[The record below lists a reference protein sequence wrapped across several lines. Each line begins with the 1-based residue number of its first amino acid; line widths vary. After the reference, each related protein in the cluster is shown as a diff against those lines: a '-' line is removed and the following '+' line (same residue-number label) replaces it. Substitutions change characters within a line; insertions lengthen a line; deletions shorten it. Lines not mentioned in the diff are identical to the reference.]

1 MQGTVAPAAP
11 SDMRGGREP
20 SSALHPCEG
29 PHLRCTPLH
38 SPKWEHSSHALRREG
53 APPLRPRVTFPAALF
68 ALAYASRRATFRHN
82 KRPICHFEMVGK
94 SVLFFLWFHQGN
106 TLCFQSVA
114 RQIPYPRGCRE
125 PFYPQPIPLGQKAR
139 GSKGA
144 RPPSP
149 EVKTSSKSRT
159 RRFLAYL
166 SQHLCCCFP
175 LREKVGRGAGRSA
188 RIRRLRSSQLRI
200 NSRGARSGERRG
212 AQPFAG

>member
-1 MQGTVAPAAP
+1 MHPSALPKVGAQLPRPQKGGRSAPPTPGDFPVAGKVTKGAPRAAP
-11 SDMRGGREP
+11 FGIP
-20 SSALHPCEG
+20 
-29 PHLRCTPLH
+29 RC
-38 SPKWEHSSHALRREG
+38 
-53 APPLRPRVTFPAALF
+53 VVAALF
-68 ALAYASRRATFRHN
+68 ALAYASRRATLCHKN
-82 KRPICHFEMVGK
+82 RPICHFEMVGK

-188 RIRRLRSSQLRI
+188 RIRRLRSSQPRI
-200 NSRGARSGERRG
+200 NSRSARSGERRG